1 MTNAPLP
8 PTLELEEYELLF
20 TAMTKLVKVGA
31 ASLTR
36 DELIAVSGVQ
46 IRVGFIIQE
55 ARRLWRAWPKFP
67 ARRHPSGH

>member
-36 DELIAVSGVQ
+36 DELVAVSGVQ
-46 IRVGFIIQE
+46 IRAGFIIQE
-55 ARRLWRAWPKFP
+55 ARRGGRAQRSV
-67 ARRHPSGH
+67 AG

>member
-1 MTNAPLP
+1 LTNAPLP

-46 IRVGFIIQE
+46 IRAGFIIQE
-55 ARRLWRAWPKFP
+55 ARRGGR
-67 ARRHPSGH
+67 ARRSVAG

>member
-1 MTNAPLP
+1 LTNAPLP

-20 TAMTKLVKVGA
+20 PALTKLVKVGA

-55 ARRLWRAWPKFP
+55 ARRGGRAQRSV
-67 ARRHPSGH
+67 AG

>member
-1 MTNAPLP
+1 
-8 PTLELEEYELLF
+8 
-20 TAMTKLVKVGA
+20 MTKLVKVGA

-55 ARRLWRAWPKFP
+55 ARRGGRAQRSV
-67 ARRHPSGH
+67 AG

>member
-46 IRVGFIIQE
+46 IRAGFIIQE
-55 ARRLWRAWPKFP
+55 ARRDGRAQRSV
-67 ARRHPSGH
+67 AG

>member
-20 TAMTKLVKVGA
+20 TAMTKLVKIGA

-36 DELIAVSGVQ
+36 DELVAVSGVQ
-46 IRVGFIIQE
+46 IRAGFIIQE
-55 ARRLWRAWPKFP
+55 ARRGGRAQ
-67 ARRHPSGH
+67 RSVSG

>member
-1 MTNAPLP
+1 MTNALLP

-55 ARRLWRAWPKFP
+55 ARRGGRAQRSV
-67 ARRHPSGH
+67 AG

>member
-46 IRVGFIIQE
+46 IRAGFIIQE
-55 ARRLWRAWPKFP
+55 ARRGGRAQRSV
-67 ARRHPSGH
+67 AG

>member
-55 ARRLWRAWPKFP
+55 ARRGGRAQRSV
-67 ARRHPSGH
+67 AG

>member
-55 ARRLWRAWPKFP
+55 ARRGGR
-67 ARRHPSGH
+67 ARRSVAG

>member
-1 MTNAPLP
+1 LTNALLP

-55 ARRLWRAWPKFP
+55 ARRGGRAQRSV
-67 ARRHPSGH
+67 AG

>member
-1 MTNAPLP
+1 LTNAPLP

-55 ARRLWRAWPKFP
+55 ARRGGRAQRSV
-67 ARRHPSGH
+67 AG